1 MNGETKKLHA
11 NRGISPVFFLTGNL
25 NFIFI
30 DHIIIFYIIFPYLVI
45 EKSWAGWK
53 KKLLL

>member
-25 NFIFI
+25 NFIF
-30 DHIIIFYIIFPYLVI
+30 F
-45 EKSWAGWK
+45 
-53 KKLLL
+53 